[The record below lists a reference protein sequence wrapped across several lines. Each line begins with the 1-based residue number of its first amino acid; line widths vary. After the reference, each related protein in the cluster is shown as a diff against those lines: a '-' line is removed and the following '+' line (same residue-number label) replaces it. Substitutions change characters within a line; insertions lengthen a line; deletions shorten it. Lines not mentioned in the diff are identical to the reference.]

1 MKIKNRRLWD
11 GYVKANVEEGPAEVI
26 KFAEIWANAMEKGL
40 VGKNTVLDV
49 AEPAVVAV
57 LHNLTGSNEEKAL
70 ALREAIKVL
79 YDVWEY
85 GAPLRVWYENELNR
99 VN

>member
-11 GYVKANVEEGPAEVI
+11 GYVKANTMEDQATVL
-26 KFAEIWANAMEKGL
+26 KFAQVWANEMEKGL

-70 ALREAIKVL
+70 ALREATRVL

-99 VN
+99 ET